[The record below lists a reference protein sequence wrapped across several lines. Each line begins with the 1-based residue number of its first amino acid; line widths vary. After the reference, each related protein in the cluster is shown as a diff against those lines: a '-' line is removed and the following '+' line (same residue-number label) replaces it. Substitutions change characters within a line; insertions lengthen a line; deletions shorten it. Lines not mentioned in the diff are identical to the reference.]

1 MVKEISLDAVM
12 LSLDAATAW
21 HEMAGRVAMALQ
33 HIGKMRAKTLSI
45 PDEQA
50 RVNDDGTLTIFV
62 NIPDVIDVS
71 MDVPVGHW
79 GYRQ

>member
-1 MVKEISLDAVM
+1 MKEINLDEVM
-12 LSLDAATAW
+12 LSSDAAAAW
-21 HEMAGRVAMALQ
+21 YEMAGRVAVALQ
-33 HIGKMRAKTLSI
+33 RIGKMRAKTLSI
-45 PDEQA
+45 PDERA

-71 MDVPVGHW
+71 MPVPVGHW